1 MGQTAIN
8 YGKVLLQL
16 SVPREDIECSK
27 QIWESSDRLRQALCS
42 PIIKQEEKYR
52 VLQQIFPKSMHP
64 FLLTVCK
71 YHKCELLSDMFQAY
85 QSCYEKENGIAS
97 GVLYYIEEPEKA
109 QLTAIEKGLCE
120 KLSVKKVQLTL
131 CKKTELI
138 GGFQIRIGDLE
149 IDESI
154 LGRLKLLE
162 QRLIRR

>member
-64 FLLTVCK
+64 FLLIRNFSVRILKAVLHMWLCCK
-71 YHKCELLSDMFQAY
+71 SRAF
-85 QSCYEKENGIAS
+85 
-97 GVLYYIEEPEKA
+97 
-109 QLTAIEKGLCE
+109 
-120 KLSVKKVQLTL
+120 
-131 CKKTELI
+131 
-138 GGFQIRIGDLE
+138 
-149 IDESI
+149 
-154 LGRLKLLE
+154 
-162 QRLIRR
+162 